1 MKQEEQEELLSQLAK
16 TKIPSKFDEIADDV
30 LIAEDPDEYWGIMDG
45 IQLGAGNKT
54 VWAIEFEEDL
64 VAVFID
70 KTFEELK
77 EEIQN
82 LPNKLTVEEK
92 KQVVAKARELVPDA
106 RFIYIESGTEDECRV
121 VVDSM
126 ENDKHGTIINNVR
139 LCYVLDPKRYTK
151 KIPAGAIS

>member
-1 MKQEEQEELLSQLAK
+1 MQQEEQEEILSELAK
-16 TKIPSKFDEIADDV
+16 TKIPSWFDEIADDV
-30 LIAEDPDEYWGIMDG
+30 LIAEDPNEYWEVMDG
-45 IQLGAGNKT
+45 IQLGAGNNT
-54 VWAIEFEEDL
+54 VWAIEFAEDL

-70 KTFEELK
+70 ETFEELK
-77 EEIQN
+77 QKIES

-106 RFIYIESGTEDECRV
+106 RFIYIEPDVEDECRV

-126 ENDKHGTIINNVR
+126 KNDKHGTIINNVR